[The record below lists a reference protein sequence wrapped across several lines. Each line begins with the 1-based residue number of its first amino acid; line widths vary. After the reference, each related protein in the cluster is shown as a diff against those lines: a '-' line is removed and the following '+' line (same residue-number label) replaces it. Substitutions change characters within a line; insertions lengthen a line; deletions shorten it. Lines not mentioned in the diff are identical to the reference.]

1 MNLKNVLLAST
12 MAAGAALAVAPAQA
26 AAPAGA
32 LGGVCPD
39 LVGTGPVGGGG
50 IGNASDCNL
59 TITFGP
65 GGAISTTLGPYTALP
80 FYEGNED
87 ALIGVINNSGR
98 TLSGFNISGS
108 GIFGFDGDGAN
119 GYAGISGPDSN
130 GYGGPLGTFSIT
142 DINTGSISFAGGLPS
157 GTGGTFGSANT
168 TWFSLEE
175 PININALPSITT
187 TAEPASMAVLG
198 AGLAGMALLRRRR
211 RR

>member
-1 MNLKNVLLAST
+1 MNFRTVLLAST
-12 MAAGAALAVAPAQA
+12 MAAGAALSVAPAQ
-26 AAPAGA
+26 AGA

-50 IGNASDCNL
+50 VGNASDCNL

-65 GGAISTTLGPYTALP
+65 NGAISTVPGPYLALP

-87 ALIGVINNSGR
+87 ALVGVINNSGHS
-98 TLSGFNISGS
+98 LSGFNISGS

-119 GYAGISGPDSN
+119 GYAGISGPDPN
-130 GYGGPLGTFSIT
+130 GYGGPLGTFNII
-142 DINTGSISFAGGLPS
+142 DVNTGSIAFAGGLAD
-157 GTGGTFGSANT
+157 GAN

-175 PININALPSITT
+175 PININALPSITPT
-187 TAEPASMAVLG
+187 PEPASMAVLG
-198 AGLAGMALLRRRR
+198 AGLAGLALLRRRR